1 MPASFKILIVDDNPT
16 VLRLLQQGLE
26 KCGELFPAAGGVE
39 ALRKAAEIQP
49 DLIISDYSMPQMNG
63 LELLEKL
70 RGQKNTAEIP
80 FVFLA
85 TQKDIDERLRS
96 ASDSVEDYIVKPFF
110 VRELSRQV
118 RHITAR
124 LYGRKMEKLQ
134 TRGGTIASQ
143 LSEMSL
149 IDWMQSLEQGRKTCM
164 LLLRSGRETCKLYF
178 TQGQVTHAECGALQ
192 GDQAVYKVLTW
203 TEGEWEV
210 DFSKTSDQ
218 RTTSMS
224 TTGLMM
230 EGLRLLDE
238 ANRDAGQTNRMPA
251 PED

>member
-1 MPASFKILIVDDNPT
+1 
-16 VLRLLQQGLE
+16 
-26 KCGELFPAAGGVE
+26 LFPAASGAE

-63 LELLEKL
+63 LELFEKL
-70 RGQKNTAEIP
+70 RGQENTVNIP

-85 TQKDIDERLRS
+85 SKKDIEGQLRS
-96 ASDSVEDYIVKPFF
+96 ASDGIEDFIVKPFF
-110 VRELSRQV
+110 VQELSRQV
-118 RHITAR
+118 RHITTR

-134 TRGGTIASQ
+134 TRGGTIAGL

-164 LLLRSGRETCKLYF
+164 LLLRSGQETCKLYF
-178 TQGQVTHAECGALQ
+178 TRGQVTHAECGPLQ
-192 GDQAVYKVLTW
+192 GDSAVYKVLTW
-203 TEGEWEV
+203 AEGEWEV

-218 RTTSMS
+218 RTTTMS

-230 EGLRLLDE
+230 EGLRMLDE
-238 ANRDAGQTNRMPA
+238 ANRGTG
-251 PED
+251 